1 MKFPKEYLEEI
12 KQRIKVSDI
21 VGASVQLKRRG
32 REFIGLSPFS
42 KEKSPSFTINDEKGF
57 YHCFSS
63 GEHGNIFDFLV
74 KVEKLNFGDA
84 VRKLAAKAGMPAF
97 KFTKENIEVENK
109 RKKYDE
115 ILTIALQHY
124 QKNFSEND
132 SVKKYAHGR
141 GLTQE
146 ILSTFKIGYSGEY
159 GLNVSL
165 FSGFNQKELIESG
178 VFFHDEKNNKL
189 IDRFKNRLIFPIFD
203 YNNKVIGFGGRALSQ
218 NYLAKYINSPET
230 EFFKK
235 GFNLYNLN
243 NAKNENKQSGIVFVV
258 EGYMD
263 AISLYQAGFK
273 NVVATLGTAMTES
286 HLNLVWRYFN
296 DPVVCFDGDRSGQNA
311 AHKISEKLIAYMK
324 PNYSLSFLI
333 LPNGFDPDS
342 FVRKNGRN
350 NFESL
355 LDQKIDIGNFIFENN
370 LQDLQSEQP
379 EERAGFEKKIMDLC
393 LLIQDSTV
401 KKHYI
406 SFFKNKIFE
415 QFSSRKAK
423 NLKPLNKTKEL
434 TRKITRYSSFELK
447 EFSLMYFFLNNIQ
460 ILKNQSEKLSIINFH
475 NKNLEELKKVLINI
489 LEKIETF
496 KEFNLLKHLEENNFG
511 PIIKDIN
518 EFSSIKGISENLNE
532 EKFDNF
538 LNDLIEQVN
547 NLKLESK
554 LKDAEESL
562 SKNMNEAQYNELLS
576 LKDQIVA
583 SKKV

>member
-32 REFIGLSPFS
+32 REFVGLSPFS
-42 KEKSPSFTINDEKGF
+42 KEKTPSFTINDEKGF

-178 VFFHDEKNNKL
+178 VFFHDKKNNKL

>member
-32 REFIGLSPFS
+32 REFVGLSPFS
-42 KEKSPSFTINDEKGF
+42 KEKTPSFTINDEKGF

-370 LQDLQSEQP
+370 LQELQSEQP

-511 PIIKDIN
+511 QIIKDIN

-532 EKFDNF
+532 EKFNNF

>member
-21 VGASVQLKRRG
+21 VGSTVQLKRRG
-32 REFIGLSPFS
+32 REFVGLSPFS
-42 KEKSPSFTINDEKGF
+42 KEKTPSFTINDEKGF

-115 ILTIALQHY
+115 ILTIALQNY
-124 QKNFSEND
+124 QKNFYENE
-132 SVKKYAHGR
+132 SVKKYALGR
-141 GLTQE
+141 GLTEE
-146 ILSTFKIGYSGEY
+146 ILSAFKIGYSGES
-159 GLNVSL
+159 GLNISL
-165 FSGFNQKELIESG
+165 FGNFNKKELIDSG

-189 IDRFKNRLIFPIFD
+189 VDRFKNRLIFPIFD
-203 YNNKVIGFGGRALSQ
+203 FNSKIIGFGGRALTQ

-235 GFNLYNLN
+235 GYNLYNLN
-243 NAKNENKQSGIVFVV
+243 NAKNENKKSGVVFVV

-286 HLNLVWRYFN
+286 HLNLIWRYFN
-296 DPVVCFDGDRSGQNA
+296 DPVVCFDGDKSGQNA

-342 FVRKNGRN
+342 FVRKNGKN

-355 LDQKIDIGNFIFENN
+355 LDQKIDVGNFIFENN

-379 EERAGFEKKIMDLC
+379 EERAGFEKKLMDLC
-393 LLIQDSTV
+393 LLIQDATV

-415 QFSSRKAK
+415 QFSNRKVK
-423 NLKPLNKTKEL
+423 NLKPLKKTKEL

-447 EFSLMYFFLNNIQ
+447 EFSLMYLFLNNIQ
-460 ILKNQSEKLSIINFH
+460 ILRNQYKKISLINFH

-489 LEKIETF
+489 LEKIDTF
-496 KEFNLLKHLEENNFG
+496 KEFNLFKQLEKNNFDQ
-511 PIIKDIN
+511 IIKDIN
-518 EFSSIKGISENLNE
+518 EFSSIKGISENLDE

-538 LNDLIEQVN
+538 LEDLIEQVN
-547 NLKLESK
+547 KLRLESK

-576 LKDQIVA
+576 LKEQIVA

>member
-32 REFIGLSPFS
+32 REFVGLSPFS
-42 KEKSPSFTINDEKGF
+42 KEKTPSFTINDEKGF

-511 PIIKDIN
+511 QIIKDIN

-532 EKFDNF
+532 EKFNNF

>member
-12 KQRIKVSDI
+12 KQRVKVSDV
-21 VGASVQLKRRG
+21 VGAAVQLKRRG
-32 REFIGLSPFS
+32 KEFVGLSPFS
-42 KEKSPSFTINDEKGF
+42 TEKTPSFTINDEKGF

-84 VRKLAAKAGMPAF
+84 VRKLAAKAGMPVF

-115 ILTIALQHY
+115 ILTIALQNY
-124 QKNFSEND
+124 QKNFFENQF
-132 SVKKYAHGR
+132 VKKYALDR
-141 GLTQE
+141 GLTEE
-146 ILSTFKIGYSGEY
+146 ILSIFKIGYSGEY

-165 FSGFNQKELIESG
+165 FSNFNQKELIESG

-203 YNNKVIGFGGRALSQ
+203 YNNKVIGFGGRALGQ

-243 NAKNENKQSGIVFVV
+243 NAKSENKQSGIIFVV

-311 AHKISEKLIAYMK
+311 AQKISEKLIAFMK
-324 PNYSLSFLI
+324 PGYSLSFLI

-342 FVRKNGRN
+342 FIRKNGKN

-370 LQDLQSEQP
+370 LQNLQSTQP
-379 EERAGFEKKIMDLC
+379 EERAGFEKKLIDTC

-401 KKHYI
+401 KKYYV

-415 QFSSRKAK
+415 QFSNKK
-423 NLKPLNKTKEL
+423 NKNIKPLNKTKEL

-447 EFSLMYFFLNNIQ
+447 EFSLMYLFLNNFT
-460 ILKNQSEKLSIINFH
+460 ILRNQFEKVSLINFH
-475 NKNLEELKKVLINI
+475 NKNLEELRKVLINI
-489 LEKIETF
+489 LGKIQTF
-496 KEFNLLKHLEENNFG
+496 KDFNLLKHLEENNFG
-511 PIIKDIN
+511 QVIKDIN
-518 EFSSIKGISENLNE
+518 EFSSIKGISENLND

-538 LNDLIEQVN
+538 LKDLIEQVN
-547 NLKLESK
+547 NLKLQSK
-554 LKDAEESL
+554 LQDAEESL
-562 SKNMNEAQYNELLS
+562 SKNMNEAHYNELLS

>member
-1 MKFPKEYLEEI
+1 MKFPKGYLEEI

-32 REFIGLSPFS
+32 REFVGLSPFS
-42 KEKSPSFTINDEKGF
+42 KEKTPSFTINDEKGF

-189 IDRFKNRLIFPIFD
+189 IDRFKNRLIFTIFD

-379 EERAGFEKKIMDLC
+379 EERAGFEKKILDLC

-447 EFSLMYFFLNNIQ
+447 EFSLMYLFLNNIQ
-460 ILKNQSEKLSIINFH
+460 ILKDQSEKLSIINFH

-496 KEFNLLKHLEENNFG
+496 KEFNLSKHLEENNFG
-511 PIIKDIN
+511 QIIKDIN

>member
-165 FSGFNQKELIESG
+165 FSGFNQKELIDSG

-370 LQDLQSEQP
+370 LQELQSEQP

-447 EFSLMYFFLNNIQ
+447 EFSLMYLFLNNIQ

-511 PIIKDIN
+511 QIIKDIN

>member
-32 REFIGLSPFS
+32 REFVGLSPFS
-42 KEKSPSFTINDEKGF
+42 KEKTPSFTINDEKGF

-243 NAKNENKQSGIVFVV
+243 NAKNENKQSGNVFVV

-370 LQDLQSEQP
+370 LQELQSEQP

-511 PIIKDIN
+511 QIIKDIN

>member
-12 KQRIKVSDI
+12 KQRVKVSDV
-21 VGASVQLKRRG
+21 VGAAVQLKRRG
-32 REFIGLSPFS
+32 KEFVGLSPFS
-42 KEKSPSFTINDEKGF
+42 TEKTPSFTINDEKGF

-115 ILTIALQHY
+115 ILTIALQNY
-124 QKNFSEND
+124 QKNFFENQF
-132 SVKKYAHGR
+132 VKKYALDR
-141 GLTQE
+141 GLTEE
-146 ILSTFKIGYSGEY
+146 ILSIFKIGYSGEY

-165 FSGFNQKELIESG
+165 FSNFNQKELIESG

-203 YNNKVIGFGGRALSQ
+203 YNNKVIGFGGRALGQ

-243 NAKNENKQSGIVFVV
+243 NAKSENKQSGIIFVV

-311 AHKISEKLIAYMK
+311 AQKISEKLIAFMK
-324 PNYSLSFLI
+324 PGYSLSFLI

-342 FVRKNGRN
+342 FIRKNGKN

-370 LQDLQSEQP
+370 LQNLQSTQP
-379 EERAGFEKKIMDLC
+379 EERAGFEKKLIDTC

-401 KKHYI
+401 KKYYV

-415 QFSSRKAK
+415 QFSNRKNK
-423 NLKPLNKTKEL
+423 NIKPLNKTKEL

-447 EFSLMYFFLNNIQ
+447 EFSLMYLFLNNFA
-460 ILKNQSEKLSIINFH
+460 ILRNYFEKVSLINFH
-475 NKNLEELKKVLINI
+475 NKNLEELRKVLINI
-489 LEKIETF
+489 LGKVQTF
-496 KEFNLLKHLEENNFG
+496 KDFNLLKHLEENNFG
-511 PIIKDIN
+511 QVIKDIN
-518 EFSSIKGISENLNE
+518 EFSSIKGISENLND

-538 LNDLIEQVN
+538 LKDLIEQVN
-547 NLKLESK
+547 NLKLQSK
-554 LKDAEESL
+554 LHDAEESL
-562 SKNMNEAQYNELLS
+562 SKNMNEAHYNELLS

>member
-12 KQRIKVSDI
+12 KQRVKVSDV
-21 VGASVQLKRRG
+21 VGAAVQLKRRG
-32 REFIGLSPFS
+32 KEFVGLSPFS
-42 KEKSPSFTINDEKGF
+42 TEKTPSFTINDEKGF

-115 ILTIALQHY
+115 ILTIALQNY
-124 QKNFSEND
+124 QKNFFENQF
-132 SVKKYAHGR
+132 VKKYALGR
-141 GLTQE
+141 GLTEE
-146 ILSTFKIGYSGEY
+146 ILSIFKIGYSGEY

-165 FSGFNQKELIESG
+165 FSNFNQKELIESG

-203 YNNKVIGFGGRALSQ
+203 YNNKVIGFGGRALGQ

-243 NAKNENKQSGIVFVV
+243 NAKSENKQSGIIFVV

-311 AHKISEKLIAYMK
+311 AQKISEKLIAFMK
-324 PNYSLSFLI
+324 PGYSLSFLI

-342 FVRKNGRN
+342 FIRKNGKN

-370 LQDLQSEQP
+370 LQNLQSTQP
-379 EERAGFEKKIMDLC
+379 EERAGFEKKLIDTC

-401 KKHYI
+401 KKYYV

-415 QFSSRKAK
+415 QFSNRKNK
-423 NLKPLNKTKEL
+423 NIKPLNKTKEL

-447 EFSLMYFFLNNIQ
+447 EFSLMYLFLNNFT
-460 ILKNQSEKLSIINFH
+460 ILRNQFEKVSLINFH
-475 NKNLEELKKVLINI
+475 NKNLEELRKVLINI
-489 LEKIETF
+489 LGKIQTF
-496 KEFNLLKHLEENNFG
+496 KDFNLLKHLEENNFG
-511 PIIKDIN
+511 QVIKDIN
-518 EFSSIKGISENLNE
+518 EFSSIKGISENLND

-538 LNDLIEQVN
+538 LKDLIEQVN
-547 NLKLESK
+547 NLKLQSK
-554 LKDAEESL
+554 LRDAEESL
-562 SKNMNEAQYNELLS
+562 SKNMNEAHYNELLS

>member
-21 VGASVQLKRRG
+21 VGATVQLKRRG
-32 REFIGLSPFS
+32 REFVGLSPFS
-42 KEKSPSFTINDEKGF
+42 KEKTPSFTINDEKGF

-115 ILTIALQHY
+115 ILTIALQYY

-132 SVKKYAHGR
+132 SVKKYAFGR

-146 ILSTFKIGYSGEY
+146 ILSTFKVGYSGEY

-165 FSGFNQKELIESG
+165 FSNFNQKELIESG

-263 AISLYQAGFK
+263 AIGLYQAGFR

-286 HLNLVWRYFN
+286 
-296 DPVVCFDGDRSGQNA
+296 Q
-311 AHKISEKLIAYMK
+311 KLIAFMK

-355 LDQKIDIGNFIFENN
+355 LTQKIDIGNFIFVNN
-370 LQDLQSEQP
+370 LQDLKSEQP

-393 LLIQDSTV
+393 VLIQDSTV

-415 QFSSRKAK
+415 QFSNRKAK

-447 EFSLMYFFLNNIQ
+447 EFSLMYFFLNNVQ
-460 ILKNQSEKLSIINFH
+460 ILKNQPEKFLLINFH
-475 NKNLEELKKVLINI
+475 NKNLEELKKILINI

-496 KEFNLLKHLEENNFG
+496 KEFNLLKYLEENNFG
-511 PIIKDIN
+511 QIIKDIN

-538 LNDLIEQVN
+538 LKDLIEQVN

>member
-32 REFIGLSPFS
+32 REFVGLSPFS
-42 KEKSPSFTINDEKGF
+42 KEKTPSFTINDEKGF

-115 ILTIALQHY
+115 ILSIALQHY

-243 NAKNENKQSGIVFVV
+243 NAKNENKQSGNVFVV

-370 LQDLQSEQP
+370 LQELQSEQP

-447 EFSLMYFFLNNIQ
+447 EFSLMYLFLNNIQ
-460 ILKNQSEKLSIINFH
+460 ILKDQSEKLSIINFH

-511 PIIKDIN
+511 QIIKDIN

>member
-12 KQRIKVSDI
+12 KQRVKVSDV
-21 VGASVQLKRRG
+21 VGAAVQLKRRG
-32 REFIGLSPFS
+32 KEFVGLSPFS
-42 KEKSPSFTINDEKGF
+42 TEKTPSFTINDEKGF

-115 ILTIALQHY
+115 ILTIALQNY
-124 QKNFSEND
+124 QKNFFENQF
-132 SVKKYAHGR
+132 VKKYALDR
-141 GLTQE
+141 GLTEE
-146 ILSTFKIGYSGEY
+146 ILSIFKIGYSGEY

-165 FSGFNQKELIESG
+165 FSNFNQKELIESG

-203 YNNKVIGFGGRALSQ
+203 YNNKVIGFGGRALGQ

-243 NAKNENKQSGIVFVV
+243 NAKSENKQSGIIFVV

-296 DPVVCFDGDRSGQNA
+296 DPVVCFDGDRIGQNA
-311 AHKISEKLIAYMK
+311 AQKISEKLIAFMK
-324 PNYSLSFLI
+324 PGYSLSFLI

-342 FVRKNGRN
+342 FIRKNGKN

-370 LQDLQSEQP
+370 LQNLQSTQP
-379 EERAGFEKKIMDLC
+379 EERAGFEKKLIDTC

-401 KKHYI
+401 KKYYV

-415 QFSSRKAK
+415 QFSNRKNK
-423 NLKPLNKTKEL
+423 NIKPLNKTKEL

-447 EFSLMYFFLNNIQ
+447 EFSLMYLFLNNFT
-460 ILKNQSEKLSIINFH
+460 ILRNQFEKVSLINFH
-475 NKNLEELKKVLINI
+475 NKNLEELRKVLINI
-489 LEKIETF
+489 LGKIQTF
-496 KEFNLLKHLEENNFG
+496 KDFNLLKHLEENNFG
-511 PIIKDIN
+511 QVIKDIN
-518 EFSSIKGISENLNE
+518 EFSSIKGISENLND

-538 LNDLIEQVN
+538 LKDLIEQVN
-547 NLKLESK
+547 NLKLQSK
-554 LKDAEESL
+554 LHDAEESL
-562 SKNMNEAQYNELLS
+562 SKNMNEAHYNELLS

>member
-12 KQRIKVSDI
+12 KQRVKVSDV
-21 VGASVQLKRRG
+21 VGAAVQLKRRG
-32 REFIGLSPFS
+32 KEFVGLSPFS
-42 KEKSPSFTINDEKGF
+42 TEKTPSFTINDEKGF

-115 ILTIALQHY
+115 ILTIALQNY
-124 QKNFSEND
+124 QKNFFENQF
-132 SVKKYAHGR
+132 VKKYALDR
-141 GLTQE
+141 GLTEE
-146 ILSTFKIGYSGEY
+146 ILSIFKIGYSGEY

-165 FSGFNQKELIESG
+165 FSNFNQKELIESG

-203 YNNKVIGFGGRALSQ
+203 YNNKVIGFGGRALGQ

-243 NAKNENKQSGIVFVV
+243 NAKSENKQSGIIFVV

-311 AHKISEKLIAYMK
+311 AQKISEKLIAFMK
-324 PNYSLSFLI
+324 PGYSLSFLI

-342 FVRKNGRN
+342 FIRKNGKN

-370 LQDLQSEQP
+370 LQNLQSTQP
-379 EERAGFEKKIMDLC
+379 EERAGFEKKLIDTC

-401 KKHYI
+401 KKYYV

-415 QFSSRKAK
+415 QFSNRKNK
-423 NLKPLNKTKEL
+423 NIKPLNKTKEL

-447 EFSLMYFFLNNIQ
+447 EFSLMYLFLNNFT
-460 ILKNQSEKLSIINFH
+460 ILRNQFEKVSLINFH
-475 NKNLEELKKVLINI
+475 NKNLEELRKVLINI
-489 LEKIETF
+489 LGKIQTF
-496 KEFNLLKHLEENNFG
+496 KDFNLLKHLEENNFG
-511 PIIKDIN
+511 HVIKDIN
-518 EFSSIKGISENLNE
+518 EFSSIKGISENLND

-538 LNDLIEQVN
+538 LKDLIEQVN
-547 NLKLESK
+547 NLKLQSK
-554 LKDAEESL
+554 LQDAEESL
-562 SKNMNEAQYNELLS
+562 SKNMNEAHYNELLS

>member
-12 KQRIKVSDI
+12 KQRVKVSDV
-21 VGASVQLKRRG
+21 VGATVQLKRRG
-32 REFIGLSPFS
+32 KEFVGLSPFS
-42 KEKSPSFTINDEKGF
+42 TEKTPSFTINDEKGF

-115 ILTIALQHY
+115 ILTIALQNY
-124 QKNFSEND
+124 QKNFFENQF
-132 SVKKYAHGR
+132 VKKYALDR
-141 GLTQE
+141 GLTEE
-146 ILSTFKIGYSGEY
+146 ILSIFKIGYSGEY

-165 FSGFNQKELIESG
+165 FSNFNQKELIESG

-203 YNNKVIGFGGRALSQ
+203 YNNKVIGFGGRALGQ

-243 NAKNENKQSGIVFVV
+243 NAKSENKQSGIIFVV

-311 AHKISEKLIAYMK
+311 AQKISEKLIAFMK
-324 PNYSLSFLI
+324 PGYSLSFLI

-342 FVRKNGRN
+342 FIRKNGKN

-370 LQDLQSEQP
+370 LQNLQSTQP
-379 EERAGFEKKIMDLC
+379 EERDGFEKKLIDTC

-401 KKHYI
+401 KKYYV

-415 QFSSRKAK
+415 QFSNRKNK
-423 NLKPLNKTKEL
+423 NIKPLNKTKEL

-447 EFSLMYFFLNNIQ
+447 EFSLMYLFLNNFA
-460 ILKNQSEKLSIINFH
+460 ILRNQFEKVSLINFH
-475 NKNLEELKKVLINI
+475 NKNLEELRKVLINI
-489 LEKIETF
+489 LGKIQTF
-496 KEFNLLKHLEENNFG
+496 KDFNLLKHLEENNFG
-511 PIIKDIN
+511 QVIKDIN
-518 EFSSIKGISENLNE
+518 EFSSIKGISENLND

-538 LNDLIEQVN
+538 LKDLIEQVN
-547 NLKLESK
+547 NLKLQSK
-554 LKDAEESL
+554 LHDAEESL
-562 SKNMNEAQYNELLS
+562 SKNMNEAHYNELLS

>member
-12 KQRIKVSDI
+12 KQRVKVSDV
-21 VGASVQLKRRG
+21 VGAAVQLKRRG
-32 REFIGLSPFS
+32 KEFVGLSPFS
-42 KEKSPSFTINDEKGF
+42 TEKTPSFTINDEKGF

-115 ILTIALQHY
+115 ILTIALQNY
-124 QKNFSEND
+124 QKNFFENQF
-132 SVKKYAHGR
+132 VKKYALDR
-141 GLTQE
+141 GLTEE
-146 ILSTFKIGYSGEY
+146 ILSIFKIGYSGEY

-165 FSGFNQKELIESG
+165 FSNFNQKELIESG

-203 YNNKVIGFGGRALSQ
+203 YNNKVIGFGGRALGQ

-243 NAKNENKQSGIVFVV
+243 NAKSENKQSGIIFVV

-311 AHKISEKLIAYMK
+311 AQKISEKLIAFMK
-324 PNYSLSFLI
+324 PGYSLSFLI

-342 FVRKNGRN
+342 FIRKNGKN

-370 LQDLQSEQP
+370 LQNLQSTQP
-379 EERAGFEKKIMDLC
+379 EERDGFEKKLIDTC

-401 KKHYI
+401 KKYYV

-415 QFSSRKAK
+415 QFSNRKNK
-423 NLKPLNKTKEL
+423 NIKPLNKTKEL

-447 EFSLMYFFLNNIQ
+447 EFSLMYLFLNNFA
-460 ILKNQSEKLSIINFH
+460 ILRNQFEKVSLINFH
-475 NKNLEELKKVLINI
+475 NKNLEELRKVLINI
-489 LEKIETF
+489 LGKIQTF
-496 KEFNLLKHLEENNFG
+496 KDFNLLKHLEENNFG
-511 PIIKDIN
+511 QVIKDIN
-518 EFSSIKGISENLNE
+518 EFSSIKGISENLND

-538 LNDLIEQVN
+538 LKDLIEQVN
-547 NLKLESK
+547 NLKLLSK
-554 LKDAEESL
+554 LHDAEESL
-562 SKNMNEAQYNELLS
+562 SKNMNEAHYNELLS

>member
-21 VGASVQLKRRG
+21 VGATVQLKRRG
-32 REFIGLSPFS
+32 REYVGLSPFS
-42 KEKSPSFTINDEKGF
+42 KEKTPSFTINDEKGF

-115 ILTIALQHY
+115 ILTIALQNY
-124 QKNFSEND
+124 QKNFSENE
-132 SVKKYAHGR
+132 SVRKYALSR

-146 ILSTFKIGYSGEY
+146 ILSFFKIGYSGEY
-159 GLNVSL
+159 GLNLSL
-165 FSGFNQKELIESG
+165 FGNFNQKQLIESG
-178 VFFHDEKNNKL
+178 IFFYDEKNNKL

-243 NAKNENKQSGIVFVV
+243 NAKNQNKQSGIVFVV

-263 AISLYQAGFK
+263 VISLYQAGFK

-286 HLNLVWRYFN
+286 HLNLIWRYFN
-296 DPVVCFDGDRSGQNA
+296 DPIVCFDGDRSGQNA

-342 FVRKNGRN
+342 FVRKNGKN
-350 NFESL
+350 AFESL

-370 LQDLQSEQP
+370 LQDLKSALP

-401 KKHYI
+401 KKHYV

-415 QFSSRKAK
+415 QFSNRKIK

-447 EFSLMYFFLNNIQ
+447 EFSLMYLFLSNIQ
-460 ILKNQSEKLSIINFH
+460 ILKNQSKKFSLINFH
-475 NKNLEELKKVLINI
+475 NKNLEELKKVLLNI

-496 KEFNLLKHLEENNFG
+496 KEFNLLKHLEENNFSQ
-511 PIIKDIN
+511 IINDIN

-538 LNDLIEQVN
+538 LEDLIEQVN

>member
-12 KQRIKVSDI
+12 KQRVKVSDV
-21 VGASVQLKRRG
+21 VGATVQLKRRG
-32 REFIGLSPFS
+32 KEFVGLSPFS
-42 KEKSPSFTINDEKGF
+42 TEKTPSFTINDEKGF

-115 ILTIALQHY
+115 ILTIALQNY
-124 QKNFSEND
+124 QKNFFENQF
-132 SVKKYAHGR
+132 VKKYALDR
-141 GLTQE
+141 GLTEE
-146 ILSTFKIGYSGEY
+146 ILSIFKIGYSGEY

-165 FSGFNQKELIESG
+165 FSNFNQKELIESG

-203 YNNKVIGFGGRALSQ
+203 YNNKVIGFGGRALGQ

-243 NAKNENKQSGIVFVV
+243 NAKSENKQSGIIFVV

-311 AHKISEKLIAYMK
+311 AQKISEKLIAFMK
-324 PNYSLSFLI
+324 PGYSLSFLI

-342 FVRKNGRN
+342 FIRKNGKN

-370 LQDLQSEQP
+370 LQNLQSTQP
-379 EERAGFEKKIMDLC
+379 EERAGFEKKLIDTC

-401 KKHYI
+401 KKYYV
-406 SFFKNKIFE
+406 SFFKNKIFD
-415 QFSSRKAK
+415 QFSNRKNK
-423 NLKPLNKTKEL
+423 NIKPLNKTKEL

-447 EFSLMYFFLNNIQ
+447 EFSLMYLFLNNFA
-460 ILKNQSEKLSIINFH
+460 ILRNQFEKVSLINFH
-475 NKNLEELKKVLINI
+475 NKNLEELRKVLINI
-489 LEKIETF
+489 LGKVQTF
-496 KEFNLLKHLEENNFG
+496 KDFNLLKHLEENNFG
-511 PIIKDIN
+511 QVIKDIN
-518 EFSSIKGISENLNE
+518 EFSSIKGISENLND

-538 LNDLIEQVN
+538 LKDLIEQVN
-547 NLKLESK
+547 NLKLQSK
-554 LKDAEESL
+554 LHDAEESL
-562 SKNMNEAQYNELLS
+562 SKNMNEAHYNELLS

>member
-32 REFIGLSPFS
+32 REFVGLSPFS
-42 KEKSPSFTINDEKGF
+42 KEKTPSFTINDEKGF

-159 GLNVSL
+159 GLNVSM

-203 YNNKVIGFGGRALSQ
+203 YNNNVIGFGGRALSQ

-243 NAKNENKQSGIVFVV
+243 NAKSENKQSGIVFVV

-447 EFSLMYFFLNNIQ
+447 EFSLMYLFLNNIQ

-511 PIIKDIN
+511 QIIKDIN

>member
-84 VRKLAAKAGMPAF
+84 VRKLAAKAGMPVF

-115 ILTIALQHY
+115 ILTIALKHY
-124 QKNFSEND
+124 QKNFSENE
-132 SVKKYAHGR
+132 SVKKYVLGR

-146 ILSTFKIGYSGEY
+146 ILTTFKIGYSGEY

-165 FSGFNQKELIESG
+165 FSNFNQKELIESG

-203 YNNKVIGFGGRALSQ
+203 YNNNVIGFGGRALSQ

-243 NAKNENKQSGIVFVV
+243 NAKSENKQSGIVFVV

-273 NVVATLGTAMTES
+273 NVVATLGTAMTDS
-286 HLNLVWRYFN
+286 HLNLIWRYFN

-355 LDQKIDIGNFIFENN
+355 LDQKIDIGNFVFENN
-370 LQDLQSEQP
+370 LQELQSEQP

-393 LLIQDSTV
+393 QIIQDSTV

-415 QFSSRKAK
+415 QFSNRKAK
-423 NLKPLNKTKEL
+423 SLKPLNKTKEL

-447 EFSLMYFFLNNIQ
+447 EFSIMYLFLNNVQ
-460 ILKNQSEKLSIINFH
+460 ILKDQSEKFSLINFN
-475 NKNLEELKKVLINI
+475 NKNLEGLKNVLINI

-511 PIIKDIN
+511 QIIKDIN
-518 EFSSIKGISENLNE
+518 EFSSIKGISENLSE
-532 EKFDNF
+532 EKFTNF
-538 LNDLIEQVN
+538 LKDLIEQVD
-547 NLKLESK
+547 NLKLESR

>member
-32 REFIGLSPFS
+32 REFVGLSPFS
-42 KEKSPSFTINDEKGF
+42 KEKTPSFTINDEKGF

-132 SVKKYAHGR
+132 SVKKYAYSR

-370 LQDLQSEQP
+370 LQDLKSEQP

-415 QFSSRKAK
+415 QFSSRKVK
-423 NLKPLNKTKEL
+423 NLKPLSKTKEL

-447 EFSLMYFFLNNIQ
+447 EFSLMYLFLNNIQ

-511 PIIKDIN
+511 SIIKDIN

-538 LNDLIEQVN
+538 LNDLMEQVN

>member
-32 REFIGLSPFS
+32 REFVGLSPFS
-42 KEKSPSFTINDEKGF
+42 KEKTPSFTINDEKGF

-447 EFSLMYFFLNNIQ
+447 EFSLMYLFLNNIQ

>member
-32 REFIGLSPFS
+32 REFVGLSPFS
-42 KEKSPSFTINDEKGF
+42 KEKTPSFTINDEKGF

-159 GLNVSL
+159 GLNVSM

-243 NAKNENKQSGIVFVV
+243 NAKNENKQSGNVFVV

-393 LLIQDSTV
+393 LLIQDLTV

-447 EFSLMYFFLNNIQ
+447 EFSLMYLFLNNIQ

-511 PIIKDIN
+511 QIIKDIN

>member
-21 VGASVQLKRRG
+21 VGATVQLKRRG
-32 REFIGLSPFS
+32 REYVGLSPFS
-42 KEKSPSFTINDEKGF
+42 KEKTPSFTINDEKGF

-115 ILTIALQHY
+115 ILTIALQNY
-124 QKNFSEND
+124 QKNFSENE
-132 SVKKYAHGR
+132 SVRKYALSR

-146 ILSTFKIGYSGEY
+146 ILSFFKIGYSGEY
-159 GLNVSL
+159 GLNLSL
-165 FSGFNQKELIESG
+165 FGNFNQKELIESG
-178 VFFHDEKNNKL
+178 IFFYDEKNNKL

-243 NAKNENKQSGIVFVV
+243 NAKNQNKQSGIVFVV

-263 AISLYQAGFK
+263 VISLYQAGFK

-286 HLNLVWRYFN
+286 HLNLIWRYFN
-296 DPVVCFDGDRSGQNA
+296 DPIVCFDGDRSGQNA

-342 FVRKNGRN
+342 FVRKNGKN
-350 NFESL
+350 AFEIL

-370 LQDLQSEQP
+370 LQDLKSALP

-401 KKHYI
+401 KKHYV

-415 QFSSRKAK
+415 QFSNRKIK

-447 EFSLMYFFLNNIQ
+447 EFSLMYLFLNNIQ
-460 ILKNQSEKLSIINFH
+460 ILKNQSKKFSLINFH
-475 NKNLEELKKVLINI
+475 NKNLEELKKVLLNI

-496 KEFNLLKHLEENNFG
+496 KEFNLLKHLEENNFSQ
-511 PIIKDIN
+511 IINDIN

-538 LNDLIEQVN
+538 LEDLIEQVN

>member
-12 KQRIKVSDI
+12 KQRVKVSDV
-21 VGASVQLKRRG
+21 VGATVQLKRRG
-32 REFIGLSPFS
+32 KEFVGLSPFS
-42 KEKSPSFTINDEKGF
+42 TEKTPSFTINDEKGF

-115 ILTIALQHY
+115 ILTIALQNY
-124 QKNFSEND
+124 QKNFFENQF
-132 SVKKYAHGR
+132 VKKYALDR
-141 GLTQE
+141 GLTEE
-146 ILSTFKIGYSGEY
+146 ILSIFKIGYSGEY

-165 FSGFNQKELIESG
+165 FSNFNQKELIESG

-203 YNNKVIGFGGRALSQ
+203 YNNKVIGFGGRALGQ

-243 NAKNENKQSGIVFVV
+243 NAKSENKQSGIIFVV

-311 AHKISEKLIAYMK
+311 AQKISEKLIAFMK
-324 PNYSLSFLI
+324 PGYSLSFLI

-342 FVRKNGRN
+342 FIRKNGKN

-370 LQDLQSEQP
+370 LQNLQSTQP
-379 EERAGFEKKIMDLC
+379 EERAGFEKKLIDTC

-401 KKHYI
+401 KKYYV

-415 QFSSRKAK
+415 QFSNKK
-423 NLKPLNKTKEL
+423 NKNIKPLNKTKEL

-447 EFSLMYFFLNNIQ
+447 EFSLMYLFLNNFT
-460 ILKNQSEKLSIINFH
+460 ILRNQFEKVSLINFH
-475 NKNLEELKKVLINI
+475 NKNLEELRKVLINI
-489 LEKIETF
+489 LGKIQTF
-496 KEFNLLKHLEENNFG
+496 KDFNLLKHLEENNFG
-511 PIIKDIN
+511 QVIKDIN
-518 EFSSIKGISENLNE
+518 EFSSIKGISENLND

-538 LNDLIEQVN
+538 LKDLIEQVN
-547 NLKLESK
+547 NLKLQSK
-554 LKDAEESL
+554 LQDAEESL
-562 SKNMNEAQYNELLS
+562 SKNMNEAHYNELLS

>member
-12 KQRIKVSDI
+12 KQRIKVSDV

-32 REFIGLSPFS
+32 REFVGLSPFA
-42 KEKSPSFTINDEKGF
+42 KEKTPSFTINDEKGF
-57 YHCFSS
+57 YHCFST

-74 KVEKLNFGDA
+74 KIEKLNFGDA
-84 VRKLAAKAGMPAF
+84 VRKLAAKAGMPVF
-97 KFTKENIEVENK
+97 KFTKENVEVENK

-115 ILTIALQHY
+115 ILTLALQQY
-124 QKNFSEND
+124 QKNFSENEN
-132 SVKKYAHGR
+132 VKKYTFNR
-141 GLTQE
+141 GLTAE
-146 ILSTFKIGYSGEY
+146 IISAFKIGYSGEY

-165 FSGFNQKELIESG
+165 FGNFNQKELIDSG
-178 VFFHDEKNNKL
+178 IFFLDEKNKKL
-189 IDRFKNRLIFPIFD
+189 VDRFKNRLMFPIFD
-203 YNNKVIGFGGRALSQ
+203 YSNKIIGFGGRALSQ

-230 EFFKK
+230 DFFKK

-243 NAKNENKQSGIVFVV
+243 NAKNENKQSNIVFAV

-263 AISLYQAGFK
+263 AISLYQSGFK
-273 NVVATLGTAMTES
+273 NVVATLGTAMTDS
-286 HLNLVWRYFN
+286 HLSLLWRYFN

-311 AHKISEKLIAYMK
+311 AQKISEKLIVHMK

-342 FVRKNGRN
+342 FVRKNGKN
-350 NFESL
+350 NFEDL

-370 LQDLQSEQP
+370 LKELKSQQP
-379 EERAGFEKKIMDLC
+379 EERAGFEKRLMDLC
-393 LLIQDSTV
+393 ASIQDVTV

-406 SFFKNKIFE
+406 SFFKNRIFE
-415 QFSSRKAK
+415 QFSNRKAK

-447 EFSLMYFFLNNIQ
+447 EFSLMYLFLNNPQ
-460 ILKNQSEKLSIINFH
+460 ILKDRIEKLSLINFN
-475 NKNLEELKKVLINI
+475 NKNLEELKKVLIKIFNN
-489 LEKIETF
+489 IETF
-496 KEFNLLKHLEENNFG
+496 KEFNLAKHLEQNNFG
-511 PIIKDIN
+511 QTVKDVE
-518 EFSSIKGISENLNE
+518 EFSSVKGISENLDDE
-532 EKFDNF
+532 RFDNF
-538 LNDLIEQVN
+538 LIDLIEQVN
-547 NLKLESK
+547 NLKLETK
-554 LKDAEESL
+554 LKDAEELL

>member
-21 VGASVQLKRRG
+21 VGATVQLKRRG
-32 REFIGLSPFS
+32 REYVGLSPFS
-42 KEKSPSFTINDEKGF
+42 KEKTPSFTINDEKGF

-115 ILTIALQHY
+115 ILTIALQNY
-124 QKNFSEND
+124 QKNFSENE
-132 SVKKYAHGR
+132 SVRKYALSR
-141 GLTQE
+141 GLKQE
-146 ILSTFKIGYSGEY
+146 ILSFFKIGYSGEY
-159 GLNVSL
+159 GLNLSL
-165 FSGFNQKELIESG
+165 FGNFNQKELIESG
-178 VFFHDEKNNKL
+178 IFFYDEKNNKL

-243 NAKNENKQSGIVFVV
+243 NAKNQNKQSGIVFVV

-263 AISLYQAGFK
+263 VISLYQAGFK

-286 HLNLVWRYFN
+286 HLNLIWRYFN
-296 DPVVCFDGDRSGQNA
+296 DPIVCFDGDRSGQNA

-342 FVRKNGRN
+342 FVRKNGKN

-370 LQDLQSEQP
+370 LQDLKSALP

-401 KKHYI
+401 KKHYV

-415 QFSSRKAK
+415 QFSNRKIK

-447 EFSLMYFFLNNIQ
+447 EFSLMYLFLSNIQ
-460 ILKNQSEKLSIINFH
+460 ILKNQSKKFSLINFH
-475 NKNLEELKKVLINI
+475 NKNLEELKKVLLNI

-496 KEFNLLKHLEENNFG
+496 KEFNLLKHLEENNFSQ
-511 PIIKDIN
+511 IINDIN

-538 LNDLIEQVN
+538 LEDLIEQVN

>member
-32 REFIGLSPFS
+32 REFVGLSPFS
-42 KEKSPSFTINDEKGF
+42 KEKTPSFTINDEKGF

-243 NAKNENKQSGIVFVV
+243 NAKNENKQSGNVFVV

-370 LQDLQSEQP
+370 LQELQSEQP

-447 EFSLMYFFLNNIQ
+447 EFSLMYLFLNNIQ

-511 PIIKDIN
+511 QIIKDIN

>member
-32 REFIGLSPFS
+32 REFVGLSPFS
-42 KEKSPSFTINDEKGF
+42 KEKTPSFTINDEKGF

-243 NAKNENKQSGIVFVV
+243 NAKNENKQSGNVFVV

-511 PIIKDIN
+511 QIIKDIN

>member
-32 REFIGLSPFS
+32 REFVGLSPFS
-42 KEKSPSFTINDEKGF
+42 KEKTPSFTINDEKGF

-203 YNNKVIGFGGRALSQ
+203 YNSKVVGFGGRALSQ

-296 DPVVCFDGDRSGQNA
+296 DPVVCFDGDKSGQNA

-379 EERAGFEKKIMDLC
+379 EERAGFEKKLMDLC
-393 LLIQDSTV
+393 ILIQDSTV

-415 QFSSRKAK
+415 QFSNRKTK
-423 NLKPLNKTKEL
+423 SLKPLNKTKEL

-447 EFSLMYFFLNNIQ
+447 EFSLMFLFLNNVQ
-460 ILKNQSEKLSIINFH
+460 ILKNQSAKLSIINFH
-475 NKNLEELKKVLINI
+475 NRNLEELKKVLINI

-496 KEFNLLKHLEENNFG
+496 KEFNLLKHLGENNFSQ
-511 PIIKDIN
+511 IIEDIN

>member
-32 REFIGLSPFS
+32 REFVGLSPFS
-42 KEKSPSFTINDEKGF
+42 KEKTPSFTINDEKGF

-447 EFSLMYFFLNNIQ
+447 EFSLMYFFLNNIE
-460 ILKNQSEKLSIINFH
+460 ILKNQSKKLSIINFH
-475 NKNLEELKKVLINI
+475 NKNLEELKNVLINI

-511 PIIKDIN
+511 QIIKDIN

>member
-32 REFIGLSPFS
+32 REFVGLSPFS
-42 KEKSPSFTINDEKGF
+42 KEKTPSFTINDEKGF

-243 NAKNENKQSGIVFVV
+243 NAKNENKQSGTVFVV

-511 PIIKDIN
+511 QIIKDIN

>member
-21 VGASVQLKRRG
+21 VGATVQLKRRG
-32 REFIGLSPFS
+32 REYVGLSPFS
-42 KEKSPSFTINDEKGF
+42 KEKTPSFTINDEKGF

-84 VRKLAAKAGMPAF
+84 VRKLAAKAGMPVF

-115 ILTIALQHY
+115 ILTVALQNY
-124 QKNFSEND
+124 QKNFSENE
-132 SVKKYAHGR
+132 SVRKYALSR

-146 ILSTFKIGYSGEY
+146 ILSFFKIGYSGEY
-159 GLNVSL
+159 GLNLSL
-165 FSGFNQKELIESG
+165 FGNFNQKELIESG
-178 VFFHDEKNNKL
+178 IFFYDEKNNKL

-243 NAKNENKQSGIVFVV
+243 NAKNQNKQSGIVFVV

-263 AISLYQAGFK
+263 VISLYQAGFK

-286 HLNLVWRYFN
+286 HLNLIWRYFN
-296 DPVVCFDGDRSGQNA
+296 DPIVCFDGDRSGQNA

-342 FVRKNGRN
+342 FVRKNGKN
-350 NFESL
+350 AFESL

-370 LQDLQSEQP
+370 LQDLKSALP

-401 KKHYI
+401 KKHYV

-415 QFSSRKAK
+415 QFSNRKIK

-447 EFSLMYFFLNNIQ
+447 EFSLMYLFLNNIQ
-460 ILKNQSEKLSIINFH
+460 ILKNQSKKFSLINFH
-475 NKNLEELKKVLINI
+475 NKNLEELKKVLLNI

-496 KEFNLLKHLEENNFG
+496 KEFNLLKHLEENNFSQ
-511 PIIKDIN
+511 IINDIN

-538 LNDLIEQVN
+538 LEDLIEQVN

>member
-32 REFIGLSPFS
+32 REFVGLSPFS
-42 KEKSPSFTINDEKGF
+42 KEKTPSFTINDEKGF

-159 GLNVSL
+159 GLNVSM

-243 NAKNENKQSGIVFVV
+243 NAKNENKQSGNVFVV

-370 LQDLQSEQP
+370 LQELQSEQP

-447 EFSLMYFFLNNIQ
+447 EFSLMYLFLNNIQ
-460 ILKNQSEKLSIINFH
+460 ILKNQSERLSIINFH

-511 PIIKDIN
+511 QIIKDIN

-532 EKFDNF
+532 ERFDNF

>member
-32 REFIGLSPFS
+32 REFVGLSPFS
-42 KEKSPSFTINDEKGF
+42 KEKTPSFTINDEKGF

-132 SVKKYAHGR
+132 SVKKYAYGR

-178 VFFHDEKNNKL
+178 IFFHDEKNNKL

-355 LDQKIDIGNFIFENN
+355 LDQKIEIGNFIFENN

-511 PIIKDIN
+511 QIIKDIN

>member
-21 VGASVQLKRRG
+21 VGSSVQLKRRG
-32 REFIGLSPFS
+32 REFVGLSPFS

-159 GLNVSL
+159 GLNVSM

-178 VFFHDEKNNKL
+178 VFFYDEKNNKL

-243 NAKNENKQSGIVFVV
+243 NAKNENKQSGNVFVV

-370 LQDLQSEQP
+370 LQELQSEQP

-447 EFSLMYFFLNNIQ
+447 EFSLMYLFLNNIQ
-460 ILKNQSEKLSIINFH
+460 ILKDQSEKLSIINFH

-511 PIIKDIN
+511 QIIKDIN